1 MKETPVDTAIHL
13 SLPKF
18 VSNAKGFDLD
28 LAICENLIGGL
39 KKKNLP
45 NVTGIL
51 NSWQLAMNVLKVLFI
66 WSMEENMMFDPGF
79 LGKFIICSKFV
90 LLT

>member
-39 KKKNLP
+39 KKKKSSKCHRH
-45 NVTGIL
+45 IK
-51 NSWQLAMNVLKVLFI
+51 QLAASNERPQSALYLINGGEHDV
-66 WSMEENMMFDPGF
+66 
-79 LGKFIICSKFV
+79 
-90 LLT
+90 